1 MSATDPLFM
10 EIALTL
16 GRRGWGRVWPNPA
29 VGCVLVRD
37 GWRVVGRGWTQPG
50 GSPHAEREAIR
61 RAGILADGATA
72 YVTLEPCG
80 HHGRTPPCAD
90 ALIAAR
96 VARAVVAI
104 PDPDPR
110 VNGQGLARLRESGI
124 DVLLG
129 MGMAEAR
136 ADHAGY
142 LMRVAEGRPLVTLK
156 LATTLDG
163 HIATAKN
170 ETRWITGQTAR
181 THAHRLR
188 AEHDAVMVGI
198 ETALAD
204 DPELTCRLPGLSD
217 HSPVRIVVD
226 SRLRLPCQAKAL
238 AGPVQT
244 WVLCAAHGTA
254 ANAQAADRLH
264 ARGAEIIP
272 IEVDTTGRL
281 HPPALL
287 KALGARGITRLLV
300 EGGGKLASSLL
311 QYGLV
316 DRFILF
322 QAPKLVGSD
331 GVPAFASWGLE
342 RLSAC
347 PIFTRVRTMPV
358 GEDLMT
364 LYEKGCNTDAHS
376 ITSVLK
382 IAHFL

>member
-1 MSATDPLFM
+1 MSAPDPIFM

-37 GWRVVGRGWTQPG
+37 GWRIVGRGWTQPG
-50 GSPHAEREAIR
+50 GYPHAEIEALR
-61 RAGILADGATA
+61 RAGRLAAGATA
-72 YVTLEPCG
+72 YVTLEPCS
-80 HHGRTPPCAD
+80 HHGRTPPCTD
-90 ALIAAR
+90 SLIAAR
-96 VARAVVAI
+96 VARAIVALT
-104 PDPDPR
+104 DPDSR
-110 VNGQGLARLRESGI
+110 VNGQGLARLREAGI
-124 DVLLG
+124 EVMLG

-136 ADHAGY
+136 ADHAGF

-163 HIATAKN
+163 HIATYTK
-170 ETRWITGQTAR
+170 ESRWITGQTAR
-181 THAHRLR
+181 THAHRMR
-188 AEHDAVMVGI
+188 AEHDAVMVSI

-204 DPELTCRLPGLSD
+204 DPDLTCRLPGRSD

-238 AGPVQT
+238 AGKVPT
-244 WVLCAAHGTA
+244 WVLCSAKPQGTP
-254 ANAQAADRLH
+254 ANAHAAERLH
-264 ARGAEIIP
+264 ARGAEIMP
-272 IEVDTTGRL
+272 IEVDTTGRP

-316 DRFILF
+316 DRLMLF
-322 QAPKLVGSD
+322 QAPKLMGSD
-331 GVPAFASWGLE
+331 GVPAVASLGLE
-342 RLSAC
+342 RLSTC
-347 PIFTRVRTMPV
+347 PLFTRVWTMPV

-364 LYEKGCNTDAHS
+364 LYVRKGLQD
-376 ITSVLK
+376 IL
-382 IAHFL
+382 